1 MILKGKIS
9 KKYEK
14 HKLKIKK
21 GGIL

>member
-14 HKLKIKK
+14 HKLNIKK